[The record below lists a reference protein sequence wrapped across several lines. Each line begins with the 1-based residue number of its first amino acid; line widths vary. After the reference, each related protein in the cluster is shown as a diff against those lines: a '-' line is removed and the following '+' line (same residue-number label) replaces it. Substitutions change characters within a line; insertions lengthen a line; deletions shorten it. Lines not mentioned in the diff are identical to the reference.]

1 MLKKILVIQ
10 FSLDKTREHAQLCL
24 RESCPEAE
32 LTFVNAVE
40 HDMSQV
46 NPEAYDG
53 VILGGSGQYYL
64 SNGDGLDSWLAPVFK
79 FLDVV
84 FEKNIPTIGICFGC
98 QILALYHGGKVVRDE
113 DLRQSGS
120 LESHVLSNATTD
132 PIFSNL
138 PERFLANF
146 GHKDTPV
153 NLPDH
158 LVPLT
163 KSDKVPCTAFRV
175 ADKKV
180 WGIMF
185 HPELNVQRNR
195 ERLAM
200 VPDYAG
206 NVEDLDRFIDRAVK
220 ETPEANT
227 LLAAFIEVV
236 KLGES
241 IDFLSLKNIIPPLS
255 VYIICQKSCLTKI
268 NLPQT

>member
-1 MLKKILVIQ
+1 MSKKILVIQ

-24 RESCPEAE
+24 RESCPDAE
-32 LTFVNAVE
+32 LTFINAVE
-40 HDMSQV
+40 NDVSQI
-46 NPEAYDG
+46 NPEIYDG

-98 QILALYHGGKVVRDE
+98 QILALYQGGKVVRDE
-113 DLRQSGS
+113 NLRQVGS
-120 LESHVLSNATTD
+120 LESYVLSGATTD

-138 PERFLANF
+138 PEKFLANF
-146 GHKDTPV
+146 GHKDTPI
-153 NLPDH
+153 NLPSH

-185 HPELNVQRNR
+185 HPELNSQRNK

-206 NVEDLDRFIDRAVK
+206 STEDLKRFIGNMVK

-227 LLAAFIEVV
+227 VLATFVGVV
-236 KLGES
+236 
-241 IDFLSLKNIIPPLS
+241 
-255 VYIICQKSCLTKI
+255 
-268 NLPQT
+268 

>member
-32 LTFVNAVE
+32 LVFVNAVE
-40 HDMSQV
+40 NDVSQI
-46 NPEAYDG
+46 NPEIYDG

-64 SNGDGLDSWLAPVFK
+64 SKGDGLDSWLAPVFK
-79 FLDVV
+79 FLDIV
-84 FEKNIPTIGICFGC
+84 FEKNIPIIGICFGC
-98 QILALYHGGKVVRDE
+98 QILALYQGGKVVRDE
-113 DLRQSGS
+113 NLQQVGS
-120 LESHVLSNATTD
+120 LESYVLSGATSD

-138 PERFLANF
+138 PEKFLANF
-146 GHKDTPV
+146 GHKDTPI

-163 KSDKVPCTAFRV
+163 KTDNVPCTAFRV

-185 HPELNVQRNR
+185 HPELNSQRNK

-206 NVEDLDRFIDRAVK
+206 NVEDLNRFIDSMVK

-227 LLAAFIEVV
+227 LLATFVGVV
-236 KLGES
+236 
-241 IDFLSLKNIIPPLS
+241 
-255 VYIICQKSCLTKI
+255 
-268 NLPQT
+268 

>member
-1 MLKKILVIQ
+1 MKKILVIQ

-32 LTFVNAVE
+32 LVFVNAVE
-40 HDMSQV
+40 TDVSQI
-46 NPEAYDG
+46 NPEDYNG
-53 VILGGSGQYYL
+53 VILGGSDQFYL
-64 SNGDGLDSWLAPVFK
+64 SNGDGLDSWLVPVFK
-79 FLDVV
+79 FLDVI
-84 FEKNIPTIGICFGC
+84 FKKNIPTIGICFGC
-98 QILALYHGGKVVRDE
+98 QILALYQGGKVVRDE
-113 DLRQSGS
+113 NLRQAGS
-120 LESHVLSNATTD
+120 LESYVLSGATTD

-138 PERFLANF
+138 PEKFLANF
-146 GHKDTPV
+146 GHKDTPI

-185 HPELNVQRNR
+185 HPELTYQRNR

-206 NVEDLDRFIDRAVK
+206 SIENLKQYMNDNIK

-227 LLAAFIEVV
+227 LLAAFVGVV
-236 KLGES
+236 
-241 IDFLSLKNIIPPLS
+241 
-255 VYIICQKSCLTKI
+255 
-268 NLPQT
+268 

>member
-32 LTFVNAVE
+32 LVFVNAVE
-40 HDMSQV
+40 NDVSQID
-46 NPEAYDG
+46 PASYDG

-64 SNGDGLDSWLAPVFK
+64 SNGDGLDTWLAPVFK
-79 FLDVV
+79 FLDVI
-84 FEKNIPTIGICFGC
+84 FKKNIPTIGICFGC
-98 QILALYHGGKVVRDE
+98 QILALYQGGKVVRDE
-113 DLRQSGS
+113 NLRQAGS
-120 LESHVLSNATTD
+120 LESYVLSGATSD

-138 PERFLANF
+138 PEKFLANF
-146 GHKDTPV
+146 GHKDTPI

-185 HPELNVQRNR
+185 HPELNSQRNR

-200 VPDYAG
+200 VPDYVG
-206 NVEDLDRFIDRAVK
+206 NMESLKQYMNDNIK

-227 LLAAFIEVV
+227 LLATFVGVV
-236 KLGES
+236 
-241 IDFLSLKNIIPPLS
+241 
-255 VYIICQKSCLTKI
+255 
-268 NLPQT
+268 

>member
-10 FSLDKTREHAQLCL
+10 FSLDRTREHAQLCL

-32 LTFVNAVE
+32 LTFINAVE
-40 HDMSQV
+40 NDVSQI
-46 NPEAYDG
+46 NPGVYDG

-84 FEKNIPTIGICFGC
+84 FKKNIPTIGICFGC
-98 QILALYHGGKVVRDE
+98 QILALYQGGKVVGDE
-113 DLRQSGS
+113 NLRQVGS
-120 LESHVLSNATTD
+120 LTSYVLSGAITD

-138 PERFLANF
+138 PEKFLANF
-146 GHKDTPV
+146 GHKDTPI

-163 KSDKVPCTAFRV
+163 KSDKVSCTAFRV
-175 ADKKV
+175 ADRKV

-185 HPELNVQRNR
+185 HPELNYERNK

-200 VPDYAG
+200 VPHYAG
-206 NVEDLDRFIDRAVK
+206 NVEDLNLFIDSMVK

-227 LLAAFIEVV
+227 LLAAFVQAV
-236 KLGES
+236 
-241 IDFLSLKNIIPPLS
+241 
-255 VYIICQKSCLTKI
+255 
-268 NLPQT
+268 

>member
-32 LTFVNAVE
+32 LVFVNAVE
-40 HDMSQV
+40 NDVSQI

-64 SNGDGLDSWLAPVFK
+64 SNGDGLDTWLAPVFK

-98 QILALYHGGKVVRDE
+98 QILALYQGGKVVRDE
-113 DLRQSGS
+113 NLRQAGS
-120 LESHVLSNATTD
+120 LESYVLSGATSD

-138 PERFLANF
+138 PEKFLANF

-163 KSDKVPCTAFRV
+163 KTDKVPCTAFRV

-185 HPELNVQRNR
+185 HPELNSQRNR

-206 NVEDLDRFIDRAVK
+206 NIESLKQYMNDNIK

-227 LLAAFIEVV
+227 LLATFIGVV
-236 KLGES
+236 
-241 IDFLSLKNIIPPLS
+241 
-255 VYIICQKSCLTKI
+255 
-268 NLPQT
+268 